1 LLLGQLIAVANESFS
16 KEIGVLPES
25 AIEEIE
31 RRIKIILSL

>member
-16 KEIGVLPES
+16 KELGALPES

-31 RRIKIILSL
+31 RRIKTILSL